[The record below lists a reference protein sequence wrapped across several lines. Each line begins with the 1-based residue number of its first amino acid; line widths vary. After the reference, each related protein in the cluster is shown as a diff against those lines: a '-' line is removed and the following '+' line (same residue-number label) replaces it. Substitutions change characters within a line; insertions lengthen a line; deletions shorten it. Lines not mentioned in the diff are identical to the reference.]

1 MAIEKL
7 ELSNTF
13 EQVMDKIN
21 EIINT
26 VEENVTGIK
35 LYNSDETQ
43 FVTFTYDSDNSTV
56 TLKDEDGKTEVLTL
70 E

>member
-26 VEENVTGIK
+26 VEENVTEIK
-35 LYNSDETQ
+35 LYNSDKTQ
-43 FVTFTYDSDNSTV
+43 FVTFTYDSDISTV
-56 TLKDEDGKTEVLTL
+56 TLKDEDGKAEVLTL